1 MKILA
6 IIAVVAVVM
15 IALISTLK
23 KSMVKKLIHYL
34 EESEFESF
42 YKDIDSTKTKLLL
55 PKMSIL
61 DMKLNAEI
69 VQQNENNIDAL
80 FDEICS
86 LPLTP
91 SQKEHYYM
99 KAFNY
104 YVSLSDKKHT
114 KKYIHLINE
123 LPNERMKLEANRVYN
138 IYILKN
144 DKDLRSLLVE
154 LKDMDDEQ
162 KGVNEYLISLI
173 YKNKNDMENA
183 KKYEE
188 LSKQHFALVDE
199 KTAEKVKGSQS

>member
-6 IIAVVAVVM
+6 LIAVVAVVM

-69 VQQNENNIDAL
+69 VQQNKNNIDAL

-173 YKNKNDMENA
+173 RYKP
-183 KKYEE
+183 
-188 LSKQHFALVDE
+188 
-199 KTAEKVKGSQS
+199 

>member
-69 VQQNENNIDAL
+69 VQQNKNNID
-80 FDEICS
+80 
-86 LPLTP
+86 
-91 SQKEHYYM
+91 
-99 KAFNY
+99 
-104 YVSLSDKKHT
+104 V
-114 KKYIHLINE
+114 
-123 LPNERMKLEANRVYN
+123 
-138 IYILKN
+138 YILSGAC
-144 DKDLRSLLVE
+144 RP
-154 LKDMDDEQ
+154 
-162 KGVNEYLISLI
+162 
-173 YKNKNDMENA
+173 
-183 KKYEE
+183 
-188 LSKQHFALVDE
+188 
-199 KTAEKVKGSQS
+199 TR

>member
-69 VQQNENNIDAL
+69 VQHNKNNIDAL

-188 LSKQHFALVDE
+188 LSKQHFALVDK

>member
-69 VQQNENNIDAL
+69 VQQNKNNIDAL

-188 LSKQHFALVDE
+188 LSKQLFDLVDE

>member
-6 IIAVVAVVM
+6 IIAGVAVVM

-69 VQQNENNIDAL
+69 VQQNKNNIDAL

>member
-15 IALISTLK
+15 IAFISTLK

-69 VQQNENNIDAL
+69 VQQNKNNIDAL

>member
-69 VQQNENNIDAL
+69 VQQNKNNIDAL

-123 LPNERMKLEANRVYN
+123 LPNERMKLEANRVHN

>member
-69 VQQNENNIDAL
+69 VQQNKNNIDAL

-162 KGVNEYLISLI
+162 KGDNEYLISLI

>member
-6 IIAVVAVVM
+6 IIAVAAVVM

-69 VQQNENNIDAL
+69 VQQNKNNIDAL

>member
-6 IIAVVAVVM
+6 LIAVVAVVM

-69 VQQNENNIDAL
+69 VQQNKNNIDAL

-114 KKYIHLINE
+114 KTYIHLINE

-162 KGVNEYLISLI
+162 KGVNESLISLI

>member
-69 VQQNENNIDAL
+69 VQQNKNNIDAL

-188 LSKQHFALVDE
+188 LSKQHFTLVDE

>member
-69 VQQNENNIDAL
+69 VQQNKNNIDAL

-104 YVSLSDKKHT
+104 YVSLFDKKHT